1 MPGFLSE
8 ALRTPDPV
16 LLLQRMSESTDT
28 HQKALQIN
36 LDPNKYGVFAEIG
49 AGQEVAR
56 WFFRAGGAS
65 GTIAKSISAYDMI
78 VSDAIYGTTDRYV
91 SQRRLG
97 AMLDHE
103 YGLLVERLAEKRGG
117 TTRFFAFADTVA
129 ARSYSRREET
139 HGWMGIRFQTHPGA
153 APSEILMH
161 VIMWD
166 RDNLQQQEALGILGV
181 NLVHGALY
189 HFDSAERVVS
199 DLLDNLTI
207 ERIEVDMIEFRGPAF
222 EKVDNRLLAL
232 QLVEKGLTN
241 AAMFRPDGRIVQPG
255 DLLYKKCVL
264 VERGSFRPVTNV
276 TVDMLRHAQ
285 AQFIQEP
292 NVKPEDVVILME
304 MTLKNLG
311 SEGKIDHQDFLDRVD
326 LLRTLG
332 HPVLISNYGEFHRLS
347 SYLFRFTKCPIGLVM
362 GLPTL
367 RELFEEKYYTD
378 LSGGILE
385 SFGRMF
391 KNELKLYV
399 FPYRDPKSGSVITA
413 GNLRVAPHLRHL
425 YMYLIENHFIQGM
438 RDVSDAA
445 LDVFSRDVLKV
456 LQGGEPGWED
466 KVPAQVA
473 QLIKERRLL
482 GYRATPPE
490 PVSPPA

>member
-1 MPGFLSE
+1 
-8 ALRTPDPV
+8 
-16 LLLQRMSESTDT
+16 MSESTDT

-36 LDPNKYGVFAEIG
+36 LDPSKYGVFAEIG

-65 GTIAKSISAYDMI
+65 GTIAKSISAYDMT
-78 VSDAIYGTTDRYV
+78 VSDAIYGSTDRYV
-91 SQRRLG
+91 SQKRLA

-103 YGLLVERLAEKRGG
+103 YGLLVERLAEKRGS

-153 APSEILMH
+153 EPSDILMH

-189 HFDSAERVVS
+189 DFESAEGIIA

-222 EKVDNRLLAL
+222 VGVDNRILAL

-241 AAMFRPDGRIVQPG
+241 AAMFRTDGRIVQPG

-276 TVDMLRHAQ
+276 TVDMIRHAQ

-292 NVKPEDVVILME
+292 NVDGKNLVVLME
-304 MTLKNLG
+304 MTLKNL
-311 SEGKIDHQDFLDRVD
+311 SAEGRIDHQDFLDRVD
-326 LLRTLG
+326 MLATLG
-332 HPVLISNYGEFHRLS
+332 HPVLISNHGEFHRLAA
-347 SYLFRFTKCPIGLVM
+347 YLHRFTKNPVGFVM
-362 GLPTL
+362 GIPTL
-367 RELFEEKYYTD
+367 KELFEERYYSE
-378 LSGGILE
+378 LAGGILE

-391 KNELKLYV
+391 KNDLKLFVYP
-399 FPYRDPKSGSVITA
+399 FKDPESGAIITS

-425 YMYLIENHFIQGM
+425 YLFLMENFFIQGL
-438 RDVSDAA
+438 RDVNEANMSV
-445 LDVFSRDVLKV
+445 LSRNVLKM
-456 LQGGEPGWED
+456 LQANEPGWEPM
-466 KVPAQVA
+466 VPNEVA
-473 QLIKERRLL
+473 TLIKQRRLL
-482 GYRATPPE
+482 GYKG
-490 PVSPPA
+490 

>member
-1 MPGFLSE
+1 
-8 ALRTPDPV
+8 
-16 LLLQRMSESTDT
+16 MSEPKDT

-36 LDPNKYGVFAEIG
+36 LDPTKYGVFAEIG

-65 GTIAKSISAYDMI
+65 GTIAKSISAYDMV
-78 VSDAIYGTTDRYV
+78 VSDAIYGQTDRYV
-91 SQRRLG
+91 SRRRLI

-103 YGLLVERLAEKRGG
+103 YGLLVERLSEKRGAN
-117 TTRFFAFADTVA
+117 TRFFAFADTVA
-129 ARSYSRREET
+129 ARSYSRRDET
-139 HGWMGIRFQTHPGA
+139 HGWMGIRFQPHPGA
-153 APSEILMH
+153 EPSEILMH

-189 HFDSAERVVS
+189 DYERPQRVVE
-199 DLLDNLTI
+199 DLLDCLSI
-207 ERIEVDMIEFRGPAF
+207 DRIEVDMIEFRGPLF
-222 EKVDNRLLAL
+222 EGVDNRLLAL

-241 AAMFRPDGRIVQPG
+241 AAMFRPDGRLVQPG
-255 DLLYKKCVL
+255 DMLYKKCVL

-292 NVKPEDVVILME
+292 NVKPEDLMVVME
-304 MTLKNLG
+304 MTLKNL
-311 SEGKIDHQDFLDRVD
+311 SAEGKIDHQDFLDRVD

-362 GLPTL
+362 GIPTL
-367 RELFEEKYYTD
+367 KELFEEKYYAD

-399 FPYRDPKSGSVITA
+399 YPYRDPKSAAVITA

-425 YMYLIENHFIQGM
+425 YMYLVENHFIQGM
-438 RDVSDAA
+438 RDVNEQTM
-445 LDVFSRDVLKV
+445 DVFSRDILKM
-456 LQGGEPGWED
+456 LQAGEPGWEA
-466 KVPAQVA
+466 KVPAAVA

-482 GYRATPPE
+482 GYKTPESPE
-490 PVSPPA
+490 AHQA

>member
-1 MPGFLSE
+1 MNEP
-8 ALRTPDPV
+8 
-16 LLLQRMSESTDT
+16 TDT
-28 HQKALQIN
+28 HQKAIQIN

-65 GTIAKSISAYDMI
+65 GTIAKSMSAYDMT
-78 VSDAIYGTTDRYV
+78 VSDAIYGPTDRYV
-91 SQRRLG
+91 SRTRLR

-103 YGLLVERLAEKRGG
+103 YSLLVERLAEKRGAS
-117 TTRFFAFADTVA
+117 TRFFAFADTVA

-139 HGWMGIRFQTHPGA
+139 HGWMGIRFQTHAGA
-153 APSEILMH
+153 EPSDILLH

-166 RDNLQQQEALGILGV
+166 RDPLQQQEALGVLGV
-181 NLVHGALY
+181 NLVYGALH
-189 HFDSAERVVS
+189 HFERAEAVVN
-199 DLLDNLTI
+199 DLLDNLSI
-207 ERIEVDMIEFRGPAF
+207 ERIEVDMIEFHGPAF
-222 EKVDNRLLAL
+222 QGVDNRLLAL

-241 AAMFRPDGRIVQPG
+241 AALFLPDGKLVQPG
-255 DLLYKKCVL
+255 DMLYKKCVL
-264 VERGSFRPVTNV
+264 VERGSFRPVTQL
-276 TVDMLRHAQ
+276 TVDMLDCAK

-292 NVKPEDVVILME
+292 NVNGADLVVLME
-304 MTLKNLG
+304 MALKNLS
-311 SEGKIDHQDFLDRVD
+311 SEGRIDHQDFLDRVD

-332 HPVLISNYGEFHRLS
+332 HPVLITNYGEFHRLA

-367 RELFEEKYYTD
+367 RELFEEKYYAD

-391 KNELKLYV
+391 KSDLKLYIYP
-399 FPYRDPKSGSVITA
+399 FKDPATGSLITA

-438 RDVSDAA
+438 RDVKEDGMGIY
-445 LDVFSRDVLKV
+445 SRDILKM
-456 LQGGEPGWED
+456 LQSGEAGWEE
-466 KVPAQVA
+466 KVPPQVA

-482 GYRATPPE
+482 GYKG
-490 PVSPPA
+490 